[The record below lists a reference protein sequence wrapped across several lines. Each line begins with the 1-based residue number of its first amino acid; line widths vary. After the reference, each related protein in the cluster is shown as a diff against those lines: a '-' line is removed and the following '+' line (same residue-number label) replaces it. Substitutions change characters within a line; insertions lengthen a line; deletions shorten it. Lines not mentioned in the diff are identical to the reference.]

1 MYDRNQSHQ
10 MSSYMAS
17 HVPSEIPEED
27 EFDEVS
33 ISPHIILFYFY
44 E

>member
-1 MYDRNQSHQ
+1 

-33 ISPHIILFYFY
+33 ISSHYYFFFY